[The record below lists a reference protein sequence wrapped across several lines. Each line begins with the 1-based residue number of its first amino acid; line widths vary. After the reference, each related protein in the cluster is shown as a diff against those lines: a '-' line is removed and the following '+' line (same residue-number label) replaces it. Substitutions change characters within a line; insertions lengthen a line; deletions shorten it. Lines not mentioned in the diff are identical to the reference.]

1 MNSKRFVF
9 VIEDLYGG
17 GAQKSLINTAE
28 GLRQRGHRVTVFI
41 LRDLIEHR
49 LPPELEVINL
59 ALVNGVTKA
68 LSNVL
73 VEKWQAWRIAR
84 AIRRL
89 APDVVLS
96 CSCDK
101 ITRHL
106 DHPNLWFWVKSNM
119 LASRYTPKAKAKAK
133 AKLQRFY
140 NGRKVIGCSQG
151 VVEGLLQDA
160 ELTPE
165 RILAIYNP
173 YEREGFVRM
182 AAEPADL
189 PVGEYLINVGTFEH
203 RKRHDRL
210 LRAYRASGVQTPLL
224 LLGKGKP
231 EEEARVRGLI
241 DELGLTSRVMLPGY
255 QTNPYP
261 YIKHA
266 KALILTSDGEGLPRV
281 LIESLFLGTPIV
293 SVDCPSGPKEIL
305 SGELA
310 AFLVPLQDE
319 AALADAIAR
328 MDASPVAITADY
340 YQPFLAESVLPQ
352 FEALSLPQRATP

>member
-28 GLRQRGHRVTVFI
+28 GLRQRGHTVTVFI

-49 LPPELEVINL
+49 LPPEREVINL

-68 LSNVL
+68 ISNVL

-140 NGRKVIGCSQG
+140 NGRKVIGCSLG

-189 PVGEYLINVGTFEH
+189 PAGEYLINVGTFEH

-231 EEEARVRGLI
+231 EEEARVRELI
-241 DELGLTSRVMLPGY
+241 GELGLTSRVILPGY
-255 QTNPYP
+255 QTTPYP

-328 MDASPVAITADY
+328 MDAAPVTITADY

-352 FEALSLPQRATP
+352 FEALSLVERV

>member
-151 VVEGLLQDA
+151 WSRACCRMPNSLRSGSSPST
-160 ELTPE
+160 TPTS
-165 RILAIYNP
+165 
-173 YEREGFVRM
+173 G
-182 AAEPADL
+182 
-189 PVGEYLINVGTFEH
+189 
-203 RKRHDRL
+203 K
-210 LRAYRASGVQTPLL
+210 ASCAWP
-224 LLGKGKP
+224 P
-231 EEEARVRGLI
+231 
-241 DELGLTSRVMLPGY
+241 SRP
-255 QTNPYP
+255 T
-261 YIKHA
+261 
-266 KALILTSDGEGLPRV
+266 
-281 LIESLFLGTPIV
+281 
-293 SVDCPSGPKEIL
+293 CPSGSI
-305 SGELA
+305 
-310 AFLVPLQDE
+310 
-319 AALADAIAR
+319 
-328 MDASPVAITADY
+328 
-340 YQPFLAESVLPQ
+340 
-352 FEALSLPQRATP
+352 

>member
-68 LSNVL
+68 ISNVL
-73 VEKWQAWRIAR
+73 IEKWQAWRIAS

-89 APDVVLS
+89 EPDVVLS

-182 AAEPADL
+182 AAEPANL
-189 PVGEYLINVGTFEH
+189 PAGEYLINVGTFEH

-210 LRAYRASGVQTPLL
+210 LRAYRASGVKTPLL

-231 EEEARVRGLI
+231 EEEARVRELI
-241 DELGLTSRVMLPGY
+241 SELGLTSRVILPGY

-319 AALADAIAR
+319 SALADAIAR
-328 MDASPVAITADY
+328 MDATPVTITADY

-352 FEALSLPQRATP
+352 FEALSQVERV

>member
-1 MNSKRFVF
+1 MDPKCFVF

-28 GLRQRGHRVTVFI
+28 GLRQRGHQVTVFI

-49 LPPELEVINL
+49 LPPRLEVINL
-59 ALVNGVTKA
+59 ALVNGLTKA
-68 LSNVL
+68 ISNVL
-73 VEKWQAWRIAR
+73 VEKVQAWFIAR
-84 AIRRL
+84 AINRL
-89 APDVVLS
+89 APHVVLS

-101 ITRHL
+101 ITRHIR
-106 DHPNLWFWVKSNM
+106 HPNLWFWVKSNM
-119 LASRYTPKAKAKAK
+119 LATRYTAKTKAKAK

-151 VVEGLLQDA
+151 VVDGLLLEA
-160 ELTPE
+160 ELKPE
-165 RILAIYNP
+165 KILAIYNP
-173 YEREGFVRM
+173 YEPDGFVRM
-182 AAEPADL
+182 ATEPADL

-210 LRAYRASGVQTPLL
+210 LRAYRASGVTTPLL

-231 EEEARVRGLI
+231 EEEARLRDLI
-241 DELGLTSRVMLPGY
+241 RELDLEQQIILPGY

-281 LIESLFLGTPIV
+281 LIESLLLGTPII

-305 SGELA
+305 TGELA
-310 AFLVPLQDE
+310 DFLVPLQDE

-328 MDASPVAITADY
+328 MDAAPVIITAAHY
-340 YQPFLAESVLPQ
+340 KAFLAETVLPQ
-352 FEALSLPQRATP
+352 FEALSLPE

>member
-73 VEKWQAWRIAR
+73 VEKWQAWRIAH

-328 MDASPVAITADY
+328 MDAAPVAITADY
-340 YQPFLAESVLPQ
+340 YQAFLAESVLPQ
-352 FEALSLPQRATP
+352 FEALSLAERVS

>member
-1 MNSKRFVF
+1 
-9 VIEDLYGG
+9 
-17 GAQKSLINTAE
+17 
-28 GLRQRGHRVTVFI
+28 
-41 LRDLIEHR
+41 
-49 LPPELEVINL
+49 
-59 ALVNGVTKA
+59 
-68 LSNVL
+68 
-73 VEKWQAWRIAR
+73 
-84 AIRRL
+84 
-89 APDVVLS
+89 
-96 CSCDK
+96 
-101 ITRHL
+101 
-106 DHPNLWFWVKSNM
+106 
-119 LASRYTPKAKAKAK
+119 
-133 AKLQRFY
+133 
-140 NGRKVIGCSQG
+140 
-151 VVEGLLQDA
+151 
-160 ELTPE
+160 
-165 RILAIYNP
+165 
-173 YEREGFVRM
+173 M

-328 MDASPVAITADY
+328 MDAAPVAITADY